1 MHEPL
6 RGQQH
11 QQLGNATSRSVQQFL
26 ASRLREAGRSHE
38 DSPDYASNTIFWQ
51 SRETHPG
58 DSVLMSGAFTNAAK
72 TVRLVAV
79 PDGLKDRKTLLKLLL
94 ASSITVPATNM
105 SSTRIAFKIP
115 TSMSAGVY
123 AYQIQDPTANTLI
136 GLVNQPEI
144 TWAQG
149 VAPSTSVEDSLTY
162 HVVPCGAEAGGV
174 LRVFGK
180 NFVPGLRSFLQDS
193 RGLTSPVPVSQQDEN
208 SISLKIPAE
217 LPAGDYDVWLGT
229 HADDVASSK
238 HYKIKIH
245 PWPWVLIQQQSCEGL
260 VGDGKADNTAAL
272 QGCLDNSAGI
282 ASDPK
287 HIVALK
293 IPAGN
298 FVITGGIS
306 LHPHE
311 YLVGQGLTSTTIT
324 GVSTNP
330 PNPWIAGTQYF
341 GVANLTLT
349 APLAV
354 NPNTGIFTAR
364 IVSNMN
370 SFNPAAVSYDPA
382 TVGHVVVN
390 NVFIAG
396 GTDYSSNQQRMIGVV
411 GPDIQILNSQLT
423 PSAGGAAYLLVWT
436 DGSWVSNNTINLED
450 DETYFT
456 QSSQN
461 QICEHNTISSLP
473 APDRPNPD
481 LEYGGYSNA
490 LGFEEPS
497 QIVRNIYHGYNN
509 SSNMTHYNSQAI
521 TTDGGQVAYYG
532 ATASSSGALVTLAYP
547 PDWTW
552 VGNSNFQT
560 LILSVIAGTGL
571 GQYRFLEA
579 VNGQIVQLQSPLAV
593 GLDSTSVVAITQ
605 VDANFIFAHNNFNT
619 VLAESISAFGLAR
632 EFVIENNSLVD
643 GGLGIGIAAYGP
655 YYTPLNYQH
664 TMNVEVLDN
673 SITGTP
679 GPYYYVHND
688 YLPAGI
694 YIRAF
699 QGSVISGLL
708 IRGNTIGSPETIAF
722 SNGWN
727 NDTTLLFENNDSE
740 YSIDVPWVIPCS
752 TCTPQIRAQGV
763 NY

>member
-461 QICEHNTISSLP
+461 QICEHNTISALTTANSP
-473 APDRPNPD
+473 ANI
-481 LEYGGYSNA
+481 EYGG
-490 LGFEEPS
+490 LGNSSAYDDPS
-497 QIVRNIYHGYNN
+497 EITRNIYYGYNS
-509 SSNMTHYNSQAI
+509 SSNMTHTNDQAI

-532 ATASSSGALVTLAYP
+532 TTASSSGALVTLAYP
-547 PDWTW
+547 PDWNR

-579 VNGQIVQLQSPLAV
+579 VDGETVQLQSPLAV
-593 GLDSTSVVAITQ
+593 AIDSTSVVAITQ
-605 VDANFIFAHNNFNT
+605 VNANFILAHNNFNT
-619 VLAESISAFGLAR
+619 LTAESILLYGLGR
-632 EFVIENNSLVD
+632 EFAIENNSLVN

-655 YYTPLNYQH
+655 YFTPLNYQH

-679 GPYYYVHND
+679 GDPNF
-688 YLPAGI
+688 PASGAQSTGI
-694 YIRAF
+694 YIQAF

-708 IRGNTIGSPETIAF
+708 IKGNTISSPQDISFT
-722 SNGWN
+722 NGWN
-727 NDTTLLFENNDSE
+727 NDTSLLLEENEASYLWD
-740 YSIDVPWVIPCS
+740 ITWVIPCS